1 MPERKTSGKSKASA
15 GAQAGEKSS
24 APPANP
30 QPIADR
36 RALEKVS
43 SDITRLLAE
52 QSFETM
58 EEANE
63 FISQFVGTKDIP
75 LPERELTPLE
85 QAQDKMYE
93 AWEARSRKA
102 RVRLAR
108 EALAISPDCADAYV
122 LLAEET
128 ARTPYEALKLYEEG
142 VRAGERALGPEA
154 FAENA
159 GHFWR
164 ILETRPYM
172 RARAGVAECL
182 WEMGEAGQAA
192 EHYQELLR
200 LNPGDNQGNR
210 YMLAQLLLQEGRD
223 EELGALLKEY
233 EEEASVEWA
242 YTRALW
248 LFRSEGAS
256 SRASRTLQ
264 EAFDENRFVPIFML
278 DLQQLPEDPPEYISP
293 GGESEAV
300 DYLINNGDYWVDTPG
315 AFEWFVEQFKVAIGE
330 LEKRVRAEE
339 NALKLRRLMG
349 H

>member
-1 MPERKTSGKSKASA
+1 LLICFSTPDSHILLCKS
-15 GAQAGEKSS
+15 
-24 APPANP
+24 
-30 QPIADR
+30 
-36 RALEKVS
+36 V
-43 SDITRLLAE
+43 
-52 QSFETM
+52 QSFETI

-63 FISQFVGTKDIP
+63 FISQFVGTKNLP
-75 LPERELTPLE
+75 LRERELTPLE

-93 AWEARSRKA
+93 AWEARTRKA

-122 LLAEET
+122 LLAEEM
-128 ARTPYEALKLYEEG
+128 ARTSDEALKLYEEG
-142 VRAGERALGPEA
+142 MRAGERAFGPEV
-154 FAENA
+154 FTEGA
-159 GHFWR
+159 GNFWG

-182 WEMGEAGQAA
+182 WEMGEAARA
-192 EHYQELLR
+192 IEHYQELLR

-210 YMLAQLLLQEGRD
+210 YPLARLLLQEGKN

-233 EEEASVEWA
+233 EEASAEWL

-256 SRASRTLQ
+256 PRASRTLQ
-264 EAFDENRFVPIFML
+264 EAFDENRFVPLFML
-278 DLQQLPEDPPEYISP
+278 DLQPSPEDPPEYISP
-293 GGESEAV
+293 GEESEAV
-300 DYLINNGDYWVDTPG
+300 DYLLNNDDYWADTPG
-315 AFEWFVEQFKVAIGE
+315 AFEWFAGQFKLAIDE

>member
-1 MPERKTSGKSKASA
+1 MPKKKTSGKAKASA
-15 GAQAGEKSS
+15 GGHADRKSL
-24 APPANP
+24 APPAHP
-30 QPIADR
+30 QPVADR

-85 QAQDKMYE
+85 QAQDRMYE

-108 EALAISPDCADAYV
+108 EALVISPDCADAYV

-128 ARTPYEALKLYEEG
+128 ARTPDEALKLYEEG
-142 VRAGERALGPEA
+142 MRAGERALGPEA
-154 FAENA
+154 FAEGA
-159 GHFWR
+159 GNFWG

-182 WEMGEAGQAA
+182 WEIGEAARA
-192 EHYQELLR
+192 VEHYQELLR
-200 LNPGDNQGNR
+200 LNAGDNQGNR
-210 YMLAQLLLQEGRD
+210 YPLARLLLQEGKN

-233 EEEASVEWA
+233 EEDASAEWS

-248 LFRSEGAS
+248 LFRSEGES
-256 SRASRTLQ
+256 PRASRTLQ
-264 EAFDENRFVPIFML
+264 EAFDENRFVPVFML
-278 DLQQLPEDPPEYISP
+278 DLQPPPEDPPEYISP
-293 GGESEAV
+293 GEESEAV
-300 DYLINNGDYWVDTPG
+300 DYLLNNGDYWADTPG
-315 AFEWFVEQFKVAIGE
+315 ALEWFVGQFKIAIDE

>member
-1 MPERKTSGKSKASA
+1 MPKKKTSGKSKASA
-15 GAQAGEKSS
+15 GAQAGKKSS

-30 QPIADR
+30 RPVADR

-93 AWEARSRKA
+93 AWEARGRKA
-102 RVRLAR
+102 RIRLAR
-108 EALAISPDCADAYV
+108 EALAISADCADAYV

-128 ARTPYEALKLYEEG
+128 ARTPDEALKLYEEG
-142 VRAGERALGPEA
+142 MRAGERALGPEA

-159 GHFWR
+159 GHFWG

-182 WEMGEAGQAA
+182 WEMGETASAI

-200 LNPGDNQGNR
+200 LNLGDNQGNR
-210 YMLAQLLLQEGRD
+210 YLLARLLLQEGRD

-233 EEEASVEWA
+233 EEEASAEWL

-256 SRASRTLQ
+256 PRASRTLQ
-264 EAFDENRFVPIFML
+264 EAFDENRFVPLFML
-278 DLQQLPEDPPEYISP
+278 DLQPLPEDPPEYISP
-293 GGESEAV
+293 GEESEAV

-315 AFEWFVEQFKVAIGE
+315 ASEWFVGQFKITIDE

-339 NALKLRRLMG
+339 NALKLRLIMG

>member
-1 MPERKTSGKSKASA
+1 MPKKKTSGKAKASA
-15 GAQAGEKSS
+15 GDRAGRKSS

-30 QPIADR
+30 QPVADR

-75 LPERELTPLE
+75 LPERELTPPE
-85 QAQDKMYE
+85 QAQDQMYE
-93 AWEARSRKA
+93 AWGARGRKA

-108 EALAISPDCADAYV
+108 EALDISPDCADAYV

-128 ARTPYEALKLYEEG
+128 ARTPDEALKLYEEG

-154 FAENA
+154 FAEDA
-159 GHFWR
+159 GNFWG

-182 WEMGEAGQAA
+182 WEMGEAGQAV
-192 EHYQELLR
+192 EHYRELLR

-210 YMLAQLLLQEGRD
+210 YVLARLLLQEGRD

-233 EEEASVEWA
+233 EEEASAEWL

-248 LFRSEGAS
+248 LFRREGAS
-256 SRASRTLQ
+256 PRASRTLQ
-264 EAFDENRFVPIFML
+264 EAFEENRFVPLFML
-278 DLQQLPEDPPEYISP
+278 DLQPPPEDPPEYISP
-293 GGESEAV
+293 GEESEAV

-330 LEKRVRAEE
+330 FEKRVRAEE

>member
-1 MPERKTSGKSKASA
+1 MPKKRVSGKAKASA
-15 GAQAGEKSS
+15 DVRAGKTS
-24 APPANP
+24 APSEEP
-30 QPIADR
+30 QPVADR
-36 RALEKVS
+36 RAIEKVS

-52 QSFETM
+52 QTFETM

-93 AWEARSRKA
+93 AWGARTRKA

-108 EALAISPDCADAYV
+108 EALTISPDCADAYV

-128 ARTPYEALKLYEEG
+128 ARTPLEALKLYEEG
-142 VRAGERALGPEA
+142 TRAGERALGPEA
-154 FAENA
+154 FEEETGN
-159 GHFWR
+159 FWG

-182 WEMGEAGQAA
+182 WDMGEAGHAV
-192 EHYQELLR
+192 EHFRELLR

-210 YMLAQLLLQEGRD
+210 YPLARLLLQEGKN

-233 EEEASVEWA
+233 GEEASAEWLF
-242 YTRALW
+242 TRALW

-256 SRASRTLQ
+256 PRASRTLQ
-264 EAFDENRFVPIFML
+264 EAFDENRFVPLFML
-278 DLQQLPEDPPEYISP
+278 DLHPLPEDPPELISP
-293 GGESEAV
+293 GEESEAL
-300 DYLINNGDYWVDTPG
+300 DYLLNNGDYWADTPG

>member
-1 MPERKTSGKSKASA
+1 MPKKRVPMRAKTSAGGRAGRKST
-15 GAQAGEKSS
+15 
-24 APPANP
+24 APSEEP
-30 QPIADR
+30 QPVADR

-43 SDITRLLAE
+43 ANLTRLLAE

-128 ARTPYEALKLYEEG
+128 ARTPDEALRLYEEG
-142 VRAGERALGPEA
+142 MRAGERALGPEA
-154 FAENA
+154 FAEDVGN
-159 GHFWR
+159 FWGT
-164 ILETRPYM
+164 LETRPYM

-182 WEMGEAGQAA
+182 WEMGETASAV

-210 YMLAQLLLQEGRD
+210 YPLAQLLLQEGKN
-223 EELGALLKEY
+223 EELGALLEEY
-233 EEEASVEWA
+233 GEKASAEWA

-248 LFRSEGAS
+248 LFRHEGAS
-256 SRASRTLQ
+256 PRASRTLQ
-264 EAFDENRFVPIFML
+264 EAFDENRFVPIFLL
-278 DLQQLPEDPPEYISP
+278 DLQPLPEDPPEYISP
-293 GGESEAV
+293 GEESKAV
-300 DYLINNGDYWVDTPG
+300 DYLINNGDYWIDTPG
-315 AFEWFVEQFKVAIGE
+315 ASEWFVGQFKIAIDE

-339 NALKLRRLMG
+339 NALKLRLIMG

>member
-1 MPERKTSGKSKASA
+1 MPKKKTLGKAKASA
-15 GAQAGEKSS
+15 GGQAGKKSS

-30 QPIADR
+30 QPVADR

-75 LPERELTPLE
+75 LPERELTSLE
-85 QAQDKMYE
+85 QAQDRMYE

-108 EALAISPDCADAYV
+108 EALDISPDCADAYV
-122 LLAEET
+122 LLAEEA
-128 ARTPYEALKLYEEG
+128 ARTPDEVLKRYEEG
-142 VRAGERALGPEA
+142 MRAGERALGPEA
-154 FAENA
+154 FAEGA
-159 GHFWR
+159 GNFWG

-182 WEMGEAGQAA
+182 WEMGEVARAV

-210 YMLAQLLLQEGRD
+210 YPLARLLLQEGKN

-233 EEEASVEWA
+233 EEEALAEWL

-256 SRASRTLQ
+256 PRASRTLQ
-264 EAFDENRFVPIFML
+264 EAFDGNRFVPIFLL
-278 DLQQLPEDPPEYISP
+278 DLQPLPDDPPEYISP
-293 GGESEAV
+293 GEESEAV
-300 DYLINNGDYWVDTPG
+300 DYLLNNGDYWADTPG
-315 AFEWFVEQFKVAIGE
+315 AFEWFVGQFKTAIGE

-339 NALKLRRLMG
+339 NALKLRLLMG

>member
-1 MPERKTSGKSKASA
+1 MPKKKTSGKSKASA
-15 GAQAGEKSS
+15 GDRAGKKSS
-24 APPANP
+24 APPASP
-30 QPIADR
+30 QPVADR

-63 FISQFVGTKDIP
+63 FIGQFVGTKDIP
-75 LPERELTPLE
+75 LPERELSLLE

-93 AWEARSRKA
+93 AWGARSRKA

-128 ARTPYEALKLYEEG
+128 ARTPEEALKLYEEG
-142 VRAGERALGPEA
+142 MRAGERALGPEA
-154 FAENA
+154 FTEDA
-159 GHFWR
+159 GNFWGV
-164 ILETRPYM
+164 LETRPYM

-182 WEMGEAGQAA
+182 WEMGKAA
-192 EHYQELLR
+192 RAVEHYQELLR

-210 YMLAQLLLQEGRD
+210 YMLARLLLQEGRD

-233 EEEASVEWA
+233 EEEASAEWA

-248 LFRSEGAS
+248 LFRHEGAS
-256 SRASRTLQ
+256 PRASCTLQ
-264 EAFDENRFVPIFML
+264 EAFDENRFVPLFML
-278 DLQQLPEDPPEYISP
+278 GLQPLPEDPPEYISP
-293 GGESEAV
+293 GEESEAV

-315 AFEWFVEQFKVAIGE
+315 ASEWFVGQFKIAIDE

>member
-1 MPERKTSGKSKASA
+1 MPKKKTSGKAKVSA
-15 GAQAGEKSS
+15 GGQAGGKSS
-24 APPANP
+24 APPTNP
-30 QPIADR
+30 RPVADR

-52 QSFETM
+52 QTFETM
-58 EEANE
+58 EEANA

-85 QAQDKMYE
+85 QAQDQMYE
-93 AWEARSRKA
+93 AWGARTSKA

-128 ARTPYEALKLYEEG
+128 ARTPDEALKLYEEG

-154 FAENA
+154 FAEGA
-159 GHFWR
+159 GRFWG

-182 WEMGEAGQAA
+182 WEMGEAAQAV

-210 YMLAQLLLQEGRD
+210 YLLARLLLQEGRD
-223 EELGALLKEY
+223 EELGALLEEY
-233 EEEASVEWA
+233 GEEASAEWA

-248 LFRSEGAS
+248 LFRREGAS
-256 SRASRTLQ
+256 PRASRTLQ
-264 EAFDENRFVPIFML
+264 EAFDENRFVPLFML
-278 DLQQLPEDPPEYISP
+278 DLQPLPDDPPEYISP
-293 GGESEAV
+293 GEESEAV
-300 DYLINNGDYWVDTPG
+300 DYLINNGDYWIDTPG
-315 AFEWFVEQFKVAIGE
+315 ASEWFVGQFKIAIDE

>member
-1 MPERKTSGKSKASA
+1 MPKKKTSGKAKASA
-15 GAQAGEKSS
+15 GGQAGKKNS

-30 QPIADR
+30 RPIADR

-75 LPERELTPLE
+75 LPERELTPPE

-93 AWEARSRKA
+93 AWGARGRKA

-108 EALAISPDCADAYV
+108 EALDISPDCADAYV

-128 ARTPYEALKLYEEG
+128 ARTPDEALKLYEEG

-154 FAENA
+154 FAEDA
-159 GHFWR
+159 GNFWGV
-164 ILETRPYM
+164 LETRPYM

-182 WEMGEAGQAA
+182 WEMGEAARA
-192 EHYQELLR
+192 VEHYQELLR

-210 YMLAQLLLQEGRD
+210 HPLARLLLQRGRMRSW
-223 EELGALLKEY
+223 APCLKSTKKKRRPSGPTH
-233 EEEASVEWA
+233 APCGCS
-242 YTRALW
+242 
-248 LFRSEGAS
+248 
-256 SRASRTLQ
+256 
-264 EAFDENRFVPIFML
+264 
-278 DLQQLPEDPPEYISP
+278 
-293 GGESEAV
+293 AV
-300 DYLINNGDYWVDTPG
+300 
-315 AFEWFVEQFKVAIGE
+315 
-330 LEKRVRAEE
+330 R
-339 NALKLRRLMG
+339 
-349 H
+349 

>member
-1 MPERKTSGKSKASA
+1 VPKKKTSGRAKAPA
-15 GAQAGEKSS
+15 GARAGEKSS
-24 APPANP
+24 APPPKP
-30 QPIADR
+30 QPVADR

-63 FISQFVGTKDIP
+63 FIGQFVGTKDIP

-85 QAQDKMYE
+85 RAQDKMYE
-93 AWEARSRKA
+93 AWEARGRKA

-108 EALAISPDCADAYV
+108 EALAISADCVDAYV

-128 ARTPYEALKLYEEG
+128 ARTPDEALKLYEEG
-142 VRAGERALGPEA
+142 VRAGEHALGPEA
-154 FAENA
+154 FTEGG
-159 GHFWR
+159 GHFWG

-182 WEMGEAGQAA
+182 WEVGEAGSAI
-192 EHYQELLR
+192 EHYKELLR

-210 YMLAQLLLQEGRD
+210 YPLARLLLEEGRD

-233 EEEASVEWA
+233 EEEASAEWL
-242 YTRALW
+242 YTRALC

-256 SRASRTLQ
+256 PRASRSLQ
-264 EAFDENRFVPIFML
+264 EAFDENRFVPLFML
-278 DLQQLPEDPPEYISP
+278 DLQPLPEDPPEYISL
-293 GGESEAV
+293 GEESEAL
-300 DYLINNGDYWVDTPG
+300 DYLLGNGDYWSDTPG
-315 AFEWFVEQFKVAIGE
+315 ASEWFIGQFKVALDE
-330 LEKRVRAEE
+330 FEKRVRAEE

>member
-1 MPERKTSGKSKASA
+1 MPKKKTSGKAKASSGARA
-15 GAQAGEKSS
+15 GRKSS

-30 QPIADR
+30 QPVADR

-75 LPERELTPLE
+75 LPGRGLTPLE

-93 AWEARSRKA
+93 AWEARGRKA

-122 LLAEET
+122 MLAEET
-128 ARTPYEALKLYEEG
+128 ARTPDEALKLYAEG
-142 VRAGERALGPEA
+142 MRAGERALGPEV
-154 FAENA
+154 FTEDA
-159 GHFWR
+159 GNFWGM
-164 ILETRPYM
+164 LETRPYM

-182 WEMGEAGQAA
+182 WEMGEAGKAV
-192 EHYQELLR
+192 EHYRELLR

-210 YMLAQLLLQEGRD
+210 YPLARLLLQEGKN

-233 EEEASVEWA
+233 EEEASAEWS

-256 SRASRTLQ
+256 PRASRTLQ
-264 EAFDENRFVPIFML
+264 EAFDENRLVPIFLL
-278 DLQQLPEDPPEYISP
+278 DLQPLPEDPPEYISP
-293 GGESEAV
+293 GEESEAV
-300 DYLINNGDYWVDTPG
+300 DYLINNGDYWIDTPG
-315 AFEWFVEQFKVAIGE
+315 ASEWFVGQFKIAIDE

>member
-1 MPERKTSGKSKASA
+1 MPKKKTSGKAKASA
-15 GAQAGEKSS
+15 GGQAGKKSS

-30 QPIADR
+30 QPVADR

-85 QAQDKMYE
+85 QAQDRMYE

-128 ARTPYEALKLYEEG
+128 ARTPDEALKLYEEG

-154 FAENA
+154 FTEDA
-159 GHFWR
+159 GNFWGV
-164 ILETRPYM
+164 LETRPYM

-182 WEMGEAGQAA
+182 WEMGEAARA
-192 EHYQELLR
+192 VEHYQELLR

-210 YMLAQLLLQEGRD
+210 YPLARLLLQEGKN
-223 EELGALLKEY
+223 EELGALLNEY
-233 EEEASVEWA
+233 EEEASAEWS

-256 SRASRTLQ
+256 PRASRTLQ
-264 EAFDENRFVPIFML
+264 EAFDENRFVPIFLL
-278 DLQQLPEDPPEYISP
+278 DLQTLPEDPPEYVSP

-300 DYLINNGDYWVDTPG
+300 DYILGNGAYWLDAPD
-315 AFEWFVEQFKVAIGE
+315 AFEWFVGQFKIAIDE

>member
-1 MPERKTSGKSKASA
+1 MPKKGTSGKIKASA
-15 GAQAGEKSS
+15 GNRAGKKSS

-30 QPIADR
+30 QPVADR
-36 RALEKVS
+36 RVLEKVS

-58 EEANE
+58 EEAND
-63 FISQFVGTKDIP
+63 FIGQFVGTKDIP

-93 AWEARSRKA
+93 AWGARNRKA
-102 RVRLAR
+102 RVLLAR
-108 EALAISPDCADAYV
+108 EALDISPDCADAYV

-128 ARTPYEALKLYEEG
+128 ARTPDEALKLYEEG

-154 FAENA
+154 FTEDA
-159 GHFWR
+159 GNFWG
-164 ILETRPYM
+164 ILEARPYM

-182 WEMGEAGQAA
+182 WEIGEAGSAV
-192 EHYQELLR
+192 EHFKELLR

-210 YMLAQLLLQEGRD
+210 YPLARLLLQEGRD

-233 EEEASVEWA
+233 EEEASAEWL

-256 SRASRTLQ
+256 PRASRSLQ
-264 EAFDENRFVPIFML
+264 EAFDENRFVPLFML
-278 DLQQLPEDPPEYISP
+278 DLQPLPEDSPEYISP
-293 GGESEAV
+293 GEENEAV
-300 DYLINNGDYWVDTPG
+300 DYLLGNGTYWIDTPG
-315 AFEWFVEQFKVAIGE
+315 ASEWFVGQFKVALDE

>member
-1 MPERKTSGKSKASA
+1 MPKKKTSGKAKASA
-15 GAQAGEKSS
+15 GGQAGKKSS

-30 QPIADR
+30 QPVADR

-58 EEANE
+58 EEANA

-128 ARTPYEALKLYEEG
+128 ARTSDEALKLYEEG
-142 VRAGERALGPEA
+142 MCAVERALGPEA
-154 FAENA
+154 FAEDA
-159 GHFWR
+159 GNFWGV
-164 ILETRPYM
+164 LETRPYM
-172 RARAGVAECL
+172 RARAGVAESL
-182 WEMGEAGQAA
+182 WEMGEVARAV

-210 YMLAQLLLQEGRD
+210 YPLARLLLQEGKN
-223 EELGALLKEY
+223 EELGALLEEY
-233 EEEASVEWA
+233 GEDASAEWS

-248 LFRSEGAS
+248 LFRSEGES
-256 SRASRTLQ
+256 PRASRTLQ
-264 EAFDENRFVPIFML
+264 EAFDGNRFVPIFLL
-278 DLQQLPEDPPEYISP
+278 DLEPLPDDPPEY

-300 DYLINNGDYWVDTPG
+300 DYVFSNGAYWIDTPG
-315 AFEWFVEQFKVAIGE
+315 AFEWFVEQFKVVVGE

>member
-1 MPERKTSGKSKASA
+1 MSKKKTSGKAKASA
-15 GAQAGEKSS
+15 GDRAGKKSS
-24 APPANP
+24 VPPANS
-30 QPIADR
+30 QPVADR

-75 LPERELTPLE
+75 LPERELTPVE

-128 ARTPYEALKLYEEG
+128 ARTPEEALKLYEEG

-154 FAENA
+154 FAEGA
-159 GHFWR
+159 GNFWG

-182 WEMGEAGQAA
+182 WEMGEAERAVK
-192 EHYQELLR
+192 HYQDLLR
-200 LNPGDNQGNR
+200 LNPVDNQGNR
-210 YMLAQLLLQEGRD
+210 YPLARLLLHEGKS

-233 EEEASVEWA
+233 EEDASAEWS

-256 SRASRTLQ
+256 PRASRTLQ
-264 EAFDENRFVPIFML
+264 EAFDENRFVPVFLL
-278 DLQQLPEDPPEYISP
+278 DLQPLPDDPPEYISP
-293 GGESEAV
+293 GEESEAV
-300 DYLINNGDYWVDTPG
+300 DYVFSNGAYWIDTPG
-315 AFEWFVEQFKVAIGE
+315 VFEWFVGQFKIAVGE